1 MMHSSV
7 SDRKRLFAEIIDDKV
22 LNTESLIVELDEMG
36 YFTAPASTKYHG
48 NYEGGLF
55 DHSYM
60 MARCLEL
67 MTDQM
72 GLVWQDERSPWVV
85 GLFHDL
91 CKCDAYIKN
100 MDGTYSYNTEQL
112 IPGHAEKSI
121 IIAQQMAFLPML
133 DGEQVA
139 CIRYHMGA
147 YEGEKI
153 WRNYDYAIR
162 KYPNVLWTHTADMYA
177 SKVLGT

>member
-1 MMHSSV
+1 MRSSV
-7 SDRKRLFAEIIDDKV
+7 SDRKEVFAEIINDKV
-22 LNTESLIVELDEMG
+22 LNTELLIGELDEMG

-48 NYEGGLF
+48 SYEGGLF
-55 DHSYM
+55 DHSYGV
-60 MARCLEL
+60 ARCLEL

-72 GLVWQDERSPWVV
+72 GLVWQDKRSPWIV

-100 MDGTYSYNTEQL
+100 MEGTYIYNTEQL

-121 IIAQQMAFLPML
+121 IVAQQMAFLPML
-133 DGEQVA
+133 DEEQVA

-147 YEGEKI
+147 YEGENI

>member
-1 MMHSSV
+1 MRSSV
-7 SDRKRLFAEIIDDKV
+7 SDRKELFAEIINDKV
-22 LNTESLIVELDEMG
+22 LNTELLIEELDEMG

-48 NYEGGLF
+48 SYEGGLF
-55 DHSYM
+55 NHSYAV
-60 MARCLEL
+60 ARCLEL
-67 MTDQM
+67 MTKQM
-72 GLVWQDERSPWVV
+72 GLEWHDERSPWIV
-85 GLFHDL
+85 GLSHDL
-91 CKCDAYIKN
+91 CKCDSYIKQE
-100 MDGTYSYNTEQL
+100 DGTYKYNTEQL

-121 IIAQQMAFLPML
+121 IVAQQMAFLPML
-133 DGEQVA
+133 DEEQIA

-147 YEGEKI
+147 YEGEKV